1 MDTELLIHLQFH
13 TSVSFCP
20 YCGGQKLHIKDY
32 RNQKILL
39 GHWDF
44 SPIFALS
51 VLVEES
57 GVDEFNR
64 VLKTFKTWKAEI
76 QVGLTNV
83 YSNGMIE
90 GMNNKIRVFKKTS
103 FGFRDFHRFQAR
115 ILWLFRVKQQSK
127 RT

>member
-1 MDTELLIHLQFH
+1 M
-13 TSVSFCP
+13 SVSFCP
-20 YCGGQKLHIKDY
+20 YCGGHKLHIKDY
-32 RNQKILL
+32 RNQNILL

-90 GMNNKIRVFKKTS
+90 GMNNKIRVFKETS
-103 FGFRDFHRFQAR
+103 FGFRDFHRF
-115 ILWLFRVKQQSK
+115 
-127 RT
+127 